1 MGLRDEIGEGPA
13 VVGRLL
19 READA
24 DLAPLLGALDRQGR
38 PTHVLVAAR
47 GTSDHAATYAQYAI
61 GFAARL
67 PVALATPSLLTRYR
81 TPPRFDGALVLGIS
95 QSGRSPDVVEVV
107 AEARRQGRPTAAI
120 TNDAESPLALAAEH
134 VIALRAG
141 AEASVAATK
150 TFSAELM
157 AVAMLA
163 AALADDAGLRAD
175 LAAVPE
181 TLERQFAYEE
191 DAAAAAA
198 AHRSMQEA
206 VVLGRGFNMST
217 ALEWALKLKELAYV
231 RAQGYSTADFQHGP
245 AASLEPGGHVLAVC
259 ARGVMLAELQD
270 VLDRLSASR
279 QAKVL
284 RLLGDSGKAGREAE
298 GARGEGVIRFADT
311 LPEWLS
317 PLAAIVP
324 IQLFCYHLARERGL
338 DFEAPRGL
346 QKVTLTE

>member
-1 MGLRDEIGEGPA
+1 MGLRDEIAEQPTVAGK
-13 VVGRLL
+13 LL

-24 DLAPLLGALDRQGR
+24 DLAPLLASLRRRG
-38 PTHVLVAAR
+38 PPSHVVIAAR

-120 TNDAESPLALAAEH
+120 TNDPASPLAEAAEH

-141 AEASVAATK
+141 DEASVAATK
-150 TFSAELM
+150 TYGAELV

-163 AALADDAGLRAD
+163 AALAEDTGLRTD
-175 LAAVPE
+175 LAAIPKV
-181 TLERQFAYEE
+181 LERQFAYEP

-206 VVLGRGFNMST
+206 VVLGRGFNLST

-245 AASLEPGGHVLAVC
+245 AASLEPGGTVLAVC
-259 ARGVMLAELQD
+259 AGGAMLDELQD
-270 VLDRLSASR
+270 LLNRLSATR
-279 QAKVL
+279 KADVV
-284 RLLGDSGKAGREAE
+284 RLVGD
-298 GARGEGVIRFADT
+298 GARGEAPGGAPGEGTMRFADT

-338 DFEAPRGL
+338 DYEAPRGL
-346 QKVTLTE
+346 HKVTLTE